1 MKKIFLALTLLFT
14 LLLIGCSTTT
24 TEDPLVVAYN
34 EGYAAGYEEG
44 YEEASNIVSWTA
56 EWSVYN
62 YLNSRTVQVFF
73 EKDINK
79 MIDLVD
85 DFELTYKQKQDL
97 KEYLSNM
104 NEEEANQLYFTI
116 KLWLEYNN
124 IYE

>member
-1 MKKIFLALTLLFT
+1 MKKIFLALTLFT

-24 TEDPLVVAYN
+24 TEDPLIVAYN

-44 YEEASNIVSWTA
+44 YEEDLILYLGQLSG
-56 EWSVYN
+56 VYN

-85 DFELTYKQKQDL
+85 DFELTYKQKTRFKGIFKQ
-97 KEYLSNM
+97 
-104 NEEEANQLYFTI
+104 
-116 KLWLEYNN
+116 
-124 IYE
+124 YE